1 MQVVLVYSGYE
12 ALDAAIDMRWD
23 NNIYEYQM
31 RTFSYNS
38 HPLSSIM
45 YDILNNIMD
54 DFKTPLAVVVA
65 YDKQFASGLSVYE
78 DIYHS
83 LCRNANEPLVD
94 GLDIPVYFQTNQE
107 NRGIIDVRKGIN
119 ADKVVVL
126 LLIDLCMFNG
136 SDWTN
141 YIDEVV
147 KEDKAGT
154 VEVLPVAL
162 CQYAFQIHPE
172 LGEQQYIRLQ
182 NYDIRDC
189 WQEFLIRF
197 YDDLIRTLRASN
209 EKLQIFISHTK
220 KDNDHLGIEKANE
233 LKAHLRAD
241 TKLNS
246 FYDANDILDGY
257 SFGDQIKENVKKS
270 LLVILETETY
280 SDREWCRIEAIV
292 GKENHVPTVVV
303 SLFNGKILRT
313 FPYLGNTPKI
323 RFDGKWDEVICLL
336 LRTAL
341 DKYYEE
347 KYLEKFK
354 QADGKVIPMM
364 PEFINIGNIDRVK
377 QILYPEPPLG
387 NEELEV
393 VKRQFPNI
401 TFSTPSQLFA
411 NSRFLDGKNIAIS
424 ISESPD
430 SSTKGI
436 GKTMFE
442 DLSVELAR
450 HLLISGAHLV
460 YGGDLSPGGFTELFK
475 DLAYQYGIYEKDKSL
490 KNYFTNYLAWPI
502 YIGMTPASQAEYKA
516 CRVNCQKAEIPD
528 TIPVGLRDL
537 MLPPTTVE
545 NLYYWAE
552 SLKAMRQEM
561 ESHIDARIILGG
573 RVTGFK
579 GYMPGLYEEA
589 VNAEKANHPIFLLG
603 GFGGASACLIQ
614 LIKGETSSDK
624 LFEECCSHHIYQE
637 FVSYLD
643 KEKEEMNF
651 KVLDVFSNNMDI
663 LKNGLSKE
671 DNERLFV
678 TTNVT
683 EIIALVLKG
692 LHTLGS

>member
-1 MQVVLVYSGYE
+1 M
-12 ALDAAIDMRWD
+12 
-23 NNIYEYQM
+23 N
-31 RTFSYNS
+31 
-38 HPLSSIM
+38 
-45 YDILNNIMD
+45 
-54 DFKTPLAVVVA
+54 DFKTPLAIVVA
-65 YDKQFASGLSVYE
+65 YDMQFTEGLSIYE
-78 DIYHS
+78 DLYHL

-94 GLDIPVYFQTNQE
+94 GLDVPVYFQTNQ
-107 NRGIIDVRKGIN
+107 GDGKIYDVRKAIN

-126 LLIDLCMFNG
+126 LLVDLCMFN
-136 SDWTN
+136 SSTWAN
-141 YIDEVV
+141 YINELVNDEKNGVV
-147 KEDKAGT
+147 K
-154 VEVLPVAL
+154 VLPVAL
-162 CQYAFQIHPE
+162 CQYAFDINHE
-172 LGEQQYIRLQ
+172 LGNQQYIRLK
-182 NYDIRDC
+182 NNDIRDC
-189 WQEFLIRF
+189 WQEFLIRL
-197 YDDLIRTLRASN
+197 YDDLIRIVCGSQ

-220 KDNDHLGIEKANE
+220 KDEDRLGFEKANE
-233 LKAHLRAD
+233 LKAYLRAD

-257 SFGDQIKENVKKS
+257 SFGDQIKENLKKS
-270 LLVILETETY
+270 LLVILETSTY

-303 SLFNGKILRT
+303 SLFNGMIPRT

-323 RFDGKWDEVICLL
+323 RFDSNWNEVICLL

-347 KYLEKFK
+347 KYLEKFRQVNSK
-354 QADGKVIPMM
+354 IIPMM
-364 PEFINIGNIDRVK
+364 PEFINIGKVDGVN

-393 VKRQFPNI
+393 VKRQFPTI
-401 TFSTPSQLFA
+401 TFNTPSQIFSA
-411 NSRFLDGKNIAIS
+411 SRFLEGKNVAIS

-430 SSTKGI
+430 SDILGI
-436 GKTMFE
+436 GKAMFE

-460 YGGDLSPGGFTELFK
+460 YGGDLRPGGFTELFK
-475 DLAYQYGIYEKDKSL
+475 DLTYQYGIYEKDKTL

-502 YIGMTPASQAEYKA
+502 YIGMSPTTQAEYKS
-516 CRVNCQKAEIPD
+516 CRVICQKATIPD
-528 TIPVGLRDL
+528 TIPTGLHDL
-537 MLPPTTVE
+537 MLPPTTVD

-561 ESHIDARIILGG
+561 ESNIDARIILGG

-589 VNAEKANHPIFLLG
+589 INAANAKHPIYLLG
-603 GFGGASACLIQ
+603 GFGGAALRLIK
-614 LIKGETSSDK
+614 LIKGETTSEK
-624 LFEECCSHHIYQE
+624 LFEECCSNRSYQE

-643 KEKEEMNF
+643 KEKGEMNF
-651 KVLDVFSNNMDI
+651 KALDIFVNNMRV
-663 LKNGLSKE
+663 LNNGLSDE
-671 DNERLFV
+671 ENDRLFV

-692 LHTLGS
+692 LRSQ

>member
-1 MQVVLVYSGYE
+1 M
-12 ALDAAIDMRWD
+12 D
-23 NNIYEYQM
+23 N
-31 RTFSYNS
+31 
-38 HPLSSIM
+38 
-45 YDILNNIMD
+45 
-54 DFKTPLAVVVA
+54 FKTPLAIVVA
-65 YDKQFASGLSVYE
+65 YDKQFTGGLSIYE
-78 DIYHS
+78 DLYYL
-83 LCRNANEPLVD
+83 LCRNANEPLID

-107 NRGIIDVRKGIN
+107 DGIIYDVRKTIN

-126 LLIDLCMFNG
+126 LLVDLYMFN
-136 SDWTN
+136 SSAWTN
-141 YIDEVV
+141 YINELVNDDKNGVV
-147 KEDKAGT
+147 K
-154 VEVLPVAL
+154 VLPVAL
-162 CQYAFQIHPE
+162 CQYAFDINHE
-172 LGEQQYIRLQ
+172 LGKQQYIRLKS
-182 NYDIRDC
+182 YDIRAC

-197 YDDLIRTLRASN
+197 YDDLIRTVCDSQ

-220 KDNDHLGIEKANE
+220 KDEDRLGIEKANE
-233 LKAHLRAD
+233 LKAYLRAD

-257 SFGDQIKENVKKS
+257 SFGDQIKENLKKS
-270 LLVILETETY
+270 LLVILETSTY

-292 GKENHVPTVVV
+292 GKENHVPTIVV
-303 SLFNGKILRT
+303 SLFNGMIPRT

-323 RFDGKWDEVICLL
+323 RFDGNWDEVICLL

-347 KYLEKFK
+347 RYLENFS
-354 QADGKVIPMM
+354 QANSKVIPMM
-364 PEFINIGNIDRVK
+364 PEFINIGKVDGVN

-393 VKRQFPNI
+393 VKRQFPTI
-401 TFSTPSQLFA
+401 TFNTPSQIFLV
-411 NSRFLDGKNIAIS
+411 SRFLEGKNVAIS

-430 SSTKGI
+430 SSTLGI
-436 GKTMFE
+436 GKAMFE

-460 YGGDLSPGGFTELFK
+460 YGGDLRPGGFTELFK
-475 DLAYQYGIYEKDKSL
+475 DLAYQYGIFEKDKSL

-502 YIGMTPASQAEYKA
+502 YIGMTPASQAEYKS
-516 CRVNCQKAEIPD
+516 CRINCQKAEIPD
-528 TIPVGLRDL
+528 TIPVDLRDI
-537 MLPPTTVE
+537 MVPPTTVE

-552 SLKAMRQEM
+552 SLKSMRHEM

-589 VNAEKANHPIFLLG
+589 TNAAKANHPIFLLG
-603 GFGGASACLIQ
+603 GFGGASARLIQ
-614 LIKGETSSDK
+614 LVKGETSSEK
-624 LFEECCSHHIYQE
+624 LFAECCSNHSYQD

-643 KEKEEMNF
+643 KEKGVMNF
-651 KVLDVFSNNMDI
+651 KVLDVFSNNMSV

-671 DNERLFV
+671 ENEQLFV

-692 LHTLGS
+692 LHTLGR

>member
-1 MQVVLVYSGYE
+1 M
-12 ALDAAIDMRWD
+12 D
-23 NNIYEYQM
+23 N
-31 RTFSYNS
+31 
-38 HPLSSIM
+38 
-45 YDILNNIMD
+45 
-54 DFKTPLAVVVA
+54 FKTSLAIVVA
-65 YDKQFASGLSVYE
+65 YDKQFTGGLSIYE
-78 DIYHS
+78 DLYHL

-107 NRGIIDVRKGIN
+107 DGIIYDVRKTIN

-126 LLIDLCMFNG
+126 LLVDIYMFN
-136 SDWTN
+136 SSAWTN
-141 YIDEVV
+141 YINELVNDDKNGVV
-147 KEDKAGT
+147 K
-154 VEVLPVAL
+154 VLPVAL
-162 CQYAFQIHPE
+162 CQYAFDINHE
-172 LGEQQYIRLQ
+172 LGKQQYIRLKS
-182 NYDIRDC
+182 YDIRAC

-197 YDDLIRTLRASN
+197 YDDLIRTVCDSQ

-220 KDNDHLGIEKANE
+220 KDEDRLGIEKANE
-233 LKAHLRAD
+233 LKAYLRAD

-257 SFGDQIKENVKKS
+257 SFGDQIKENLKKS
-270 LLVILETETY
+270 LLVILETSTY

-303 SLFNGKILRT
+303 SLFNGLIPRT

-323 RFDGKWDEVICLL
+323 RFGGNWDEVICLL

-347 KYLEKFK
+347 RYLENFS
-354 QADGKVIPMM
+354 QANSKVIPMM
-364 PEFINIGNIDRVK
+364 PEFINIGKVDGVN

-387 NEELEV
+387 NEELDV
-393 VKRQFPNI
+393 VKRQFPTI
-401 TFSTPSQLFA
+401 TFNTPSQIFSA
-411 NSRFLDGKNIAIS
+411 SRFLEGKNVAIS

-430 SSTKGI
+430 SSILGI
-436 GKTMFE
+436 GKAMFE

-460 YGGDLSPGGFTELFK
+460 YGGDLRPGGFTELFK
-475 DLAYQYGIYEKDKSL
+475 DLAYQYGIYEKEKTL

-502 YIGMTPASQAEYKA
+502 YVGMAPATHAEYKS
-516 CRVNCQKAEIPD
+516 CRVLCQKATIPD
-528 TIPVGLRDL
+528 TIPTDL
-537 MLPPTTVE
+537 HGQMVPPSTVE

-552 SLKAMRQEM
+552 SLKSMRQEM

-589 VNAEKANHPIFLLG
+589 TNAAKANHPLFLLG
-603 GFGGASACLIQ
+603 GFGGAASRLIK
-614 LIKGETSSDK
+614 LLKGETTSEK
-624 LFEECCSHHIYQE
+624 LFEECCSQHLYQK
-637 FVSYLD
+637 FVTYLA

-651 KVLDVFSNNMDI
+651 KTLDVFSYNMDV

-683 EIIALVLKG
+683 EIIALILKG
-692 LHTLGS
+692 LRSLI

>member
-1 MQVVLVYSGYE
+1 
-12 ALDAAIDMRWD
+12 MRWD

-589 VNAEKANHPIFLLG
+589 VNAAKANHPIFLLG

>member
-1 MQVVLVYSGYE
+1 
-12 ALDAAIDMRWD
+12 
-23 NNIYEYQM
+23 
-31 RTFSYNS
+31 
-38 HPLSSIM
+38 
-45 YDILNNIMD
+45 MD
-54 DFKTPLAVVVA
+54 DFKTPLAIVVA
-65 YDKQFASGLSVYE
+65 YDKQFTGGLSIYE
-78 DIYHS
+78 DLYHL
-83 LCRNANEPLVD
+83 LCRNANEPLID

-107 NRGIIDVRKGIN
+107 DGIIYDVRKTIN

-126 LLIDLCMFNG
+126 LLVDLCMFN
-136 SDWTN
+136 SSAWTD
-141 YIDEVV
+141 YINELVNDDKNGVV
-147 KEDKAGT
+147 KE
-154 VEVLPVAL
+154 LPVAL
-162 CQYAFQIHPE
+162 CQYAFDINHE
-172 LGEQQYIRLQ
+172 LGKQQYIRLKS
-182 NYDIRDC
+182 YDIRAC

-197 YDDLIRTLRASN
+197 YDDLIRTVCDSQ

-220 KDNDHLGIEKANE
+220 KDEDRLGIEKANE
-233 LKAHLRAD
+233 LKAYLRAD

-257 SFGDQIKENVKKS
+257 SFGDQIKANLKKS
-270 LLVILETETY
+270 LLVILETSTY

-303 SLFNGKILRT
+303 SLFNGMIPRT

-323 RFDGKWDEVICLL
+323 RFGGIWDEVICLL

-347 KYLEKFK
+347 RYLENFS
-354 QADGKVIPMM
+354 QANSKVIPMM
-364 PEFINIGNIDRVK
+364 PEFINIGKVDGVN

-393 VKRQFPNI
+393 VKRQFPTI
-401 TFSTPSQLFA
+401 TFNTPSQIFSA
-411 NSRFLDGKNIAIS
+411 SRFLEGKNVAIS

-430 SSTKGI
+430 SSTLGI
-436 GKTMFE
+436 GMAMFE

-460 YGGDLSPGGFTELFK
+460 YGGDLRPGGFTELFK
-475 DLAYQYGIYEKDKSL
+475 DLAYQYGIYEKDKSF

-502 YIGMTPASQAEYKA
+502 YIGMTPASQAEYKF

-537 MLPPTTVE
+537 MVPPTTVE

-552 SLKAMRQEM
+552 SLKSMRHEM

-589 VNAEKANHPIFLLG
+589 INAAKANHPLYLLG
-603 GFGGASACLIQ
+603 GFGGASARLIQ

-624 LFEECCSHHIYQE
+624 LFEECCSHHLYQE

-643 KEKEEMNF
+643 KEKGEMNF
-651 KVLDVFSNNMDI
+651 KVLDVFSNNMSV

-671 DNERLFV
+671 ENEQLFV

-692 LHTLGS
+692 LHTLGR

>member
-1 MQVVLVYSGYE
+1 
-12 ALDAAIDMRWD
+12 
-23 NNIYEYQM
+23 
-31 RTFSYNS
+31 
-38 HPLSSIM
+38 
-45 YDILNNIMD
+45 MD
-54 DFKTPLAVVVA
+54 DFKTPLAIVVA
-65 YDKQFASGLSVYE
+65 YDKQFTGGLSIYE
-78 DIYHS
+78 DLYHL
-83 LCRNANEPLVD
+83 LCRNANEPLID

-107 NRGIIDVRKGIN
+107 DGIIYDVRKTIN

-126 LLIDLCMFNG
+126 LLVDLFMFN
-136 SDWTN
+136 SSAWTN
-141 YIDEVV
+141 YINELVNDDKNGVV
-147 KEDKAGT
+147 K
-154 VEVLPVAL
+154 VLPVAL
-162 CQYAFQIHPE
+162 CQYAFDINHE
-172 LGEQQYIRLQ
+172 LGKQQYIRLKS
-182 NYDIRDC
+182 YDIRAC

-197 YDDLIRTLRASN
+197 YDDLIRTVCDSQ

-220 KDNDHLGIEKANE
+220 KDEDRLGIEKANE
-233 LKAHLRAD
+233 LKAYLRAD

-257 SFGDQIKENVKKS
+257 SFGDQIKDNLKKS
-270 LLVILETETY
+270 LLVILETSTY

-303 SLFNGKILRT
+303 SLFNGMIPRT

-323 RFDGKWDEVICLL
+323 RFDGNWDEVICLL

-347 KYLEKFK
+347 RYLENFS
-354 QADGKVIPMM
+354 QANSKVIPMM
-364 PEFINIGNIDRVK
+364 PEFINIGKVDGIN

-393 VKRQFPNI
+393 VKRQFPTI
-401 TFSTPSQLFA
+401 TFNTPSQIFLA
-411 NSRFLDGKNIAIS
+411 SRFLEGKSVAIS

-430 SSTKGI
+430 SSILGI
-436 GKTMFE
+436 GKAMFE

-460 YGGDLSPGGFTELFK
+460 YGGDLRPGGFTELFK
-475 DLAYQYGIYEKDKSL
+475 DLAYQYGIYEKDKSF

-502 YIGMTPASQAEYKA
+502 YVGMAPATYAEYKS
-516 CRVNCQKAEIPD
+516 CRVQCQKATIPD
-528 TIPVGLRDL
+528 TIPTDL
-537 MLPPTTVE
+537 HGQMVPPSTVE

-552 SLKAMRQEM
+552 SLKAMRLEM
-561 ESHIDARIILGG
+561 ESNIDARIILGG
-573 RVTGFK
+573 RVAGFK

-589 VNAEKANHPIFLLG
+589 IIAANCKHPIFLLG
-603 GFGGASACLIQ
+603 GFGGAASRLIK
-614 LIKGETSSDK
+614 LLKGETTSEK
-624 LFEECCSHHIYQE
+624 LFEECCSHHLYQE

-643 KEKEEMNF
+643 KEKAEMNF
-651 KVLDVFSNNMDI
+651 KVLDVFSNNMSV

-671 DNERLFV
+671 ENEQLFV

-692 LHTLGS
+692 LHTLGR

>member
-1 MQVVLVYSGYE
+1 
-12 ALDAAIDMRWD
+12 
-23 NNIYEYQM
+23 
-31 RTFSYNS
+31 
-38 HPLSSIM
+38 
-45 YDILNNIMD
+45 MD
-54 DFKTPLAVVVA
+54 DFKTPLAIVVA
-65 YDKQFASGLSVYE
+65 YDKQFTGGLSIYE
-78 DIYHS
+78 DLYHL
-83 LCRNANEPLVD
+83 LCRNANEPLID

-107 NRGIIDVRKGIN
+107 DGIIYDVRKTIN

-126 LLIDLCMFNG
+126 LLVDLYMFN
-136 SDWTN
+136 SSAWTN
-141 YIDEVV
+141 YINELVNDDKNGVV
-147 KEDKAGT
+147 K
-154 VEVLPVAL
+154 VLPVAL
-162 CQYAFQIHPE
+162 CQYAFDINHE
-172 LGEQQYIRLQ
+172 LGKQQYIRLKS
-182 NYDIRDC
+182 YDIRAC

-197 YDDLIRTLRASN
+197 YDDLIRTVCDSQ

-220 KDNDHLGIEKANE
+220 KDEDRLGIEKANE
-233 LKAHLRAD
+233 LKAYLRAD

-257 SFGDQIKENVKKS
+257 SFGDQIKENLKKS
-270 LLVILETETY
+270 LLVILETSTY

-292 GKENHVPTVVV
+292 GKENHIPTIVV
-303 SLFNGKILRT
+303 SLFNGMIPRT

-323 RFDGKWDEVICLL
+323 RFDGNWDEVICLL

-347 KYLEKFK
+347 RYLENFS
-354 QADGKVIPMM
+354 QANSKVIPMM
-364 PEFINIGNIDRVK
+364 PEFINIGKVDGVN

-393 VKRQFPNI
+393 VKRQFPTI
-401 TFSTPSQLFA
+401 TFNTPSQFFST
-411 NSRFLDGKNIAIS
+411 SRFLEGKNVAIS

-430 SSTKGI
+430 SSTLGI
-436 GKTMFE
+436 GKAMFE

-460 YGGDLSPGGFTELFK
+460 YGGDLRPGGFTELFK
-475 DLAYQYGIYEKDKSL
+475 DLAYQYGIYEKDKSF

-502 YIGMTPASQAEYKA
+502 YIGMTPASQAEYKF

-537 MLPPTTVE
+537 MVPPTTVE

-552 SLKAMRQEM
+552 SLKSMRHEM

-589 VNAEKANHPIFLLG
+589 INAAKANHPLYLLG
-603 GFGGASACLIQ
+603 GFGGASARLIQ

-624 LFEECCSHHIYQE
+624 LFEECCSHHLYQE

-643 KEKEEMNF
+643 KEKGEMNF
-651 KVLDVFSNNMDI
+651 NVLDVFSNNMSV

-671 DNERLFV
+671 ENEQLFV

-692 LHTLGS
+692 LHTLGR

>member
-1 MQVVLVYSGYE
+1 
-12 ALDAAIDMRWD
+12 
-23 NNIYEYQM
+23 
-31 RTFSYNS
+31 
-38 HPLSSIM
+38 
-45 YDILNNIMD
+45 MD
-54 DFKTPLAVVVA
+54 DFKTPLAIVVA
-65 YDKQFASGLSVYE
+65 YDKQFTGGLSIYE
-78 DIYHS
+78 DLYHL
-83 LCRNANEPLVD
+83 LCRNANEPLID

-107 NRGIIDVRKGIN
+107 DGIIYDVRKTIN

-126 LLIDLCMFNG
+126 LLVDLCMFN
-136 SDWTN
+136 SSAWTN
-141 YIDEVV
+141 YINELVNDDKNGVV
-147 KEDKAGT
+147 K
-154 VEVLPVAL
+154 VLPVAL
-162 CQYAFQIHPE
+162 CQYAFDINHE
-172 LGEQQYIRLQ
+172 LGKQQYIRLKS
-182 NYDIRDC
+182 YDIRAC

-197 YDDLIRTLRASN
+197 YDDLIRTVCDSQ

-220 KDNDHLGIEKANE
+220 KDEDHLGIEKANE

-303 SLFNGKILRT
+303 SLFNGKIPRT

-323 RFDGKWDEVICLL
+323 RFEGNWDEVICLL

-347 KYLEKFK
+347 RYLENFR
-354 QADGKVIPMM
+354 QANSKVIPMM
-364 PEFINIGNIDRVK
+364 PEFINIGKVDGVN
-377 QILYPEPPLG
+377 QIFYPEPPLG

-393 VKRQFPNI
+393 VKRQFPTI
-401 TFSTPSQLFA
+401 TFNTPSQIFSA
-411 NSRFLDGKNIAIS
+411 SRFLEGKSVAIS

-430 SSTKGI
+430 SSTLGI
-436 GKTMFE
+436 GKAMFE

-460 YGGDLSPGGFTELFK
+460 YGGDLRPGGFTELFK
-475 DLAYQYGIYEKDKSL
+475 DLAYQYGIYEKDKTL

-502 YIGMTPASQAEYKA
+502 YIGMSPSTQAEYKS
-516 CRVNCQKAEIPD
+516 CRVLCQKSTIPD
-528 TIPVGLRDL
+528 TIPTDL
-537 MLPPTTVE
+537 HSQMVPPSTVE

-552 SLKAMRQEM
+552 SLKAMRLEM
-561 ESHIDARIILGG
+561 ESNIDARIILGG
-573 RVTGFK
+573 RVAGFK

-589 VNAEKANHPIFLLG
+589 IIAANCKHPIFLLG
-603 GFGGASACLIQ
+603 GFGGAASRLIK
-614 LIKGETSSDK
+614 LLKGETTSEN
-624 LFEECCSHHIYQE
+624 LFEECCSNHSYQD

-651 KVLDVFSNNMDI
+651 KALDVFSNNIDV

-692 LHTLGS
+692 LHTLGR

>member
-1 MQVVLVYSGYE
+1 M
-12 ALDAAIDMRWD
+12 
-23 NNIYEYQM
+23 
-31 RTFSYNS
+31 
-38 HPLSSIM
+38 
-45 YDILNNIMD
+45 
-54 DFKTPLAVVVA
+54 
-65 YDKQFASGLSVYE
+65 
-78 DIYHS
+78 

-107 NRGIIDVRKGIN
+107 DGNIYDVRKAIN

-126 LLIDLCMFNG
+126 LLVDLCMFN
-136 SDWTN
+136 SSAWAN
-141 YIDEVV
+141 HINELVNDEKNGVV
-147 KEDKAGT
+147 K
-154 VEVLPVAL
+154 VLPVAL
-162 CQYAFQIHPE
+162 CQYAFGINHE
-172 LGEQQYIRLQ
+172 LGKQQYIRLK
-182 NYDIRDC
+182 NFNIRDC
-189 WQEFLIRF
+189 WKEFLIRF
-197 YDDLIRTLRASN
+197 YDDLIRTLCKSE

-220 KDNDHLGIEKANE
+220 KDEDRMGIEKANE
-233 LKAHLRAD
+233 LKAYLRAD

-257 SFGDQIKENVKKS
+257 SFGDQIKENLKKS
-270 LLVILETETY
+270 LLIILETSTY

-292 GKENHVPTVVV
+292 GKENYVPTVVV
-303 SLFNGKILRT
+303 SLFNGMIPRT

-323 RFDGKWDEVICLL
+323 RFDANWDEVICLL

-347 KYLEKFK
+347 RYLENFS
-354 QADGKVIPMM
+354 QANSKVIPMM
-364 PEFINIGNIDRVK
+364 PEFINIGKVDGVN

-393 VKRQFPNI
+393 VKRQFPTI
-401 TFSTPSQLFA
+401 TFNTPSQIFA
-411 NSRFLDGKNIAIS
+411 ASRFLEGNNVAIS

-430 SSTKGI
+430 SSSLGI
-436 GKTMFE
+436 GKAMFE

-450 HLLISGAHLV
+450 HLLVSGAHLV
-460 YGGDLSPGGFTELFK
+460 YGGDLRPDGFTELFK
-475 DLAYQYGIYEKDKSL
+475 DLAYQYGIYEKDKTL

-502 YIGMTPASQAEYKA
+502 YIGMTPATQAEYKS
-516 CRVNCQKAEIPD
+516 CRVHCQKAAIPD
-528 TIPVGLRDL
+528 TIPVALRDL
-537 MLPPTTVE
+537 MVPPTTVE
-545 NLYYWAE
+545 NMYYWAE
-552 SLKAMRQEM
+552 SLRAMRQEM

-573 RVTGFK
+573 RITGFK

-589 VNAEKANHPIFLLG
+589 TYAAKANHPLFLLG
-603 GFGGASACLIQ
+603 GFGGASARLIQ
-614 LIKGETSSDK
+614 LIKGETSSEE
-624 LFEECCSHHIYQE
+624 LFAECCSNHHSYQD

-651 KVLDVFSNNMDI
+651 KALDVFSNNMDV

-692 LHTLGS
+692 LHTLGR

>member
-1 MQVVLVYSGYE
+1 
-12 ALDAAIDMRWD
+12 
-23 NNIYEYQM
+23 
-31 RTFSYNS
+31 
-38 HPLSSIM
+38 
-45 YDILNNIMD
+45 MD
-54 DFKTPLAVVVA
+54 DFKTPLAIVVA
-65 YDKQFASGLSVYE
+65 YDKQFTGGLSIYE
-78 DIYHS
+78 DLYHL
-83 LCRNANEPLVD
+83 LCRNANEPLID

-107 NRGIIDVRKGIN
+107 DGIIYDIRKTIN

-126 LLIDLCMFNG
+126 LLVDLCMFN
-136 SDWTN
+136 SSAWTD
-141 YIDEVV
+141 YINELVNDDKNGVV
-147 KEDKAGT
+147 K
-154 VEVLPVAL
+154 VLPVAL
-162 CQYAFQIHPE
+162 CQYAFNINHE
-172 LGEQQYIRLQ
+172 LGKQQYIRLKS
-182 NYDIRDC
+182 YDIRAC

-197 YDDLIRTLRASN
+197 YDDLIRTVCDSQ

-220 KDNDHLGIEKANE
+220 KDEDRLGIEKANE
-233 LKAHLRAD
+233 LKAYLRAD

-257 SFGDQIKENVKKS
+257 SFGDQIKKNLKKS
-270 LLVILETETY
+270 LLVILETSTY

-303 SLFNGKILRT
+303 SLFNGLIHRT

-323 RFDGKWDEVICLL
+323 RFGGNWDEVICLL

-347 KYLEKFK
+347 RYLENFS
-354 QADGKVIPMM
+354 QANSKVIPMM
-364 PEFINIGNIDRVK
+364 PEFINIGKVDGVN

-393 VKRQFPNI
+393 VKRQFPTI
-401 TFSTPSQLFA
+401 TFNTPSQIFSA
-411 NSRFLDGKNIAIS
+411 SRFLEGKNVAIS

-430 SSTKGI
+430 SSILGI
-436 GKTMFE
+436 GKAMFE

-460 YGGDLSPGGFTELFK
+460 YGGDLRQGGFTEMFK
-475 DLAYQYGIYEKDKSL
+475 DLAYQYGIYEKDKTL

-502 YIGMTPASQAEYKA
+502 YVGMTPATHAEYKS
-516 CRVNCQKAEIPD
+516 CRVQCQKATIPD
-528 TIPVGLRDL
+528 TIPTDL
-537 MLPPTTVE
+537 HGQMVPPSTVE

-552 SLKAMRQEM
+552 SLKAMRLEM
-561 ESHIDARIILGG
+561 ESNIDARIILGG

-589 VNAEKANHPIFLLG
+589 INAAKANHPLYLLG
-603 GFGGASACLIQ
+603 GFGGASARLIQ

-624 LFEECCSHHIYQE
+624 LFEECCSHHLYQE

-643 KEKEEMNF
+643 KEKAEMNF
-651 KVLDVFSNNMDI
+651 KVLDVFSNNMSV

-671 DNERLFV
+671 ENEQLFV

-692 LHTLGS
+692 LHTLGR

>member
-1 MQVVLVYSGYE
+1 M
-12 ALDAAIDMRWD
+12 
-23 NNIYEYQM
+23 N
-31 RTFSYNS
+31 
-38 HPLSSIM
+38 
-45 YDILNNIMD
+45 
-54 DFKTPLAVVVA
+54 DFKTPLAIVVA
-65 YDKQFASGLSVYE
+65 YDMQFTEGLSIYE
-78 DIYHS
+78 DLYHL

-94 GLDIPVYFQTNQE
+94 GLDVPVYFQTNQ
-107 NRGIIDVRKGIN
+107 GDGKIYDVRKAIN

-126 LLIDLCMFNG
+126 LLVDLCMFN
-136 SDWTN
+136 SSTWAN
-141 YIDEVV
+141 YINELVNDEKNGVV
-147 KEDKAGT
+147 K
-154 VEVLPVAL
+154 VLPVAL
-162 CQYAFQIHPE
+162 CQYAFDINHE
-172 LGEQQYIRLQ
+172 LGNQQYIRLK
-182 NYDIRDC
+182 NNDIRDC
-189 WQEFLIRF
+189 WQEFLIRL
-197 YDDLIRTLRASN
+197 YDDLIRIVCGSQ

-220 KDNDHLGIEKANE
+220 KDEDRLGFEKANE
-233 LKAHLRAD
+233 LKAYLRAD

-257 SFGDQIKENVKKS
+257 SFGDQIKENLKKS
-270 LLVILETETY
+270 LLVILETSTY

-303 SLFNGKILRT
+303 SLFNGMIPRT

-323 RFDGKWDEVICLL
+323 RFDSNWNEVICLL

-347 KYLEKFK
+347 KYLEKFRQVNSK
-354 QADGKVIPMM
+354 IIPMM
-364 PEFINIGNIDRVK
+364 PEFINIGKVDGVN

-393 VKRQFPNI
+393 VKRQFPTI
-401 TFSTPSQLFA
+401 TFNTPSQIFSA
-411 NSRFLDGKNIAIS
+411 SRFLEGKNVAIS

-430 SSTKGI
+430 SDILGI
-436 GKTMFE
+436 GKAMFE

-460 YGGDLSPGGFTELFK
+460 YGGDLRPGGFTELFK
-475 DLAYQYGIYEKDKSL
+475 DLTYQYGIYEKDKTL

-502 YIGMTPASQAEYKA
+502 YIGMLPTTQAEYKS
-516 CRVNCQKAEIPD
+516 CRVICQKATIPD
-528 TIPVGLRDL
+528 TIPTGLHDL
-537 MLPPTTVE
+537 MLPPTTVD

-561 ESHIDARIILGG
+561 ESNIDARIILGG

-589 VNAEKANHPIFLLG
+589 INAANAKHPIYLLG
-603 GFGGASACLIQ
+603 GFGGAALRLIK
-614 LIKGETSSDK
+614 LIKGETTSEK
-624 LFEECCSHHIYQE
+624 LFEECCSNRSYQE

-643 KEKEEMNF
+643 KEKGEINF
-651 KVLDVFSNNMDI
+651 KALDIFVNNMRV
-663 LKNGLSKE
+663 LNNGLSDE
-671 DNERLFV
+671 ENDRLFV

-692 LHTLGS
+692 LRSQ

>member
-1 MQVVLVYSGYE
+1 
-12 ALDAAIDMRWD
+12 
-23 NNIYEYQM
+23 
-31 RTFSYNS
+31 
-38 HPLSSIM
+38 
-45 YDILNNIMD
+45 MD
-54 DFKTPLAVVVA
+54 DFKTPLAIVVA
-65 YDKQFASGLSVYE
+65 YDKQFTGGLSIYE
-78 DIYHS
+78 DLYHL
-83 LCRNANEPLVD
+83 LCRNANEPLID

-107 NRGIIDVRKGIN
+107 DGIIYDVRKTIN

-126 LLIDLCMFNG
+126 LLVDLCMFN
-136 SDWTN
+136 SSAWTN
-141 YIDEVV
+141 YINELVNDDKNGVV
-147 KEDKAGT
+147 K
-154 VEVLPVAL
+154 VLPVAL
-162 CQYAFQIHPE
+162 CQYAFDINHE
-172 LGEQQYIRLQ
+172 LGKQQYIRLKS
-182 NYDIRDC
+182 YDIRAC

-197 YDDLIRTLRASN
+197 YDDLIRTVCDSQ

-220 KDNDHLGIEKANE
+220 KDEDRLGIEKANE
-233 LKAHLRAD
+233 LKAYLRAD

-257 SFGDQIKENVKKS
+257 SFGDQIKENLKKS
-270 LLVILETETY
+270 LLVILETSTY

-303 SLFNGKILRT
+303 SLFNGLIPRT

-323 RFDGKWDEVICLL
+323 RFGGNWDEVICLL

-347 KYLEKFK
+347 RYLENFS
-354 QADGKVIPMM
+354 QTNSKVIPMM
-364 PEFINIGNIDRVK
+364 PEFINIGKVDGVN

-393 VKRQFPNI
+393 VKRQFPTIAFN
-401 TFSTPSQLFA
+401 TPSQIFSA
-411 NSRFLDGKNIAIS
+411 SRFLEGKNVAIS

-430 SSTKGI
+430 SSTLGI
-436 GKTMFE
+436 GKAMFE

-460 YGGDLSPGGFTELFK
+460 YGGDLRPGGFTELFK
-475 DLAYQYGIYEKDKSL
+475 DLSYQYGIYEKDKSFN
-490 KNYFTNYLAWPI
+490 NYFTNYLAWPI

-528 TIPVGLRDL
+528 TIPVDLRDL
-537 MLPPTTVE
+537 MVPPTTVE

-552 SLKAMRQEM
+552 SLKSMRQEM

-589 VNAEKANHPIFLLG
+589 INAAKANHPLFLLG
-603 GFGGASACLIQ
+603 GFGGASARLIQ

-624 LFEECCSHHIYQE
+624 LFEECCSHHLYQE

-643 KEKEEMNF
+643 KEKAEMNF
-651 KVLDVFSNNMDI
+651 KVLDVFSNNMSV

-671 DNERLFV
+671 ENEQLFV

-692 LHTLGS
+692 LHTLGR

>member
-1 MQVVLVYSGYE
+1 
-12 ALDAAIDMRWD
+12 
-23 NNIYEYQM
+23 
-31 RTFSYNS
+31 
-38 HPLSSIM
+38 
-45 YDILNNIMD
+45 MD
-54 DFKTPLAVVVA
+54 DFKTPLAIVVA
-65 YDKQFASGLSVYE
+65 YDKQFTGGLSIYE
-78 DIYHS
+78 DLYHL
-83 LCRNANEPLVD
+83 LCRNANEPLID

-107 NRGIIDVRKGIN
+107 DGIIYDVKKTIN

-126 LLIDLCMFNG
+126 LLVDLCMFN
-136 SDWTN
+136 SSAWTN
-141 YIDEVV
+141 YINELVNDDKNGVV
-147 KEDKAGT
+147 K
-154 VEVLPVAL
+154 VLPVAL
-162 CQYAFQIHPE
+162 CQYAFDINHE
-172 LGEQQYIRLQ
+172 LGKQQYIRLKS
-182 NYDIRDC
+182 YDIRAC

-197 YDDLIRTLRASN
+197 YDDLIRTVCDSQ

-220 KDNDHLGIEKANE
+220 KDEDRLGIEKANE
-233 LKAHLRAD
+233 LKAYLRAD

-257 SFGDQIKENVKKS
+257 SFGDQIKENLKKS
-270 LLVILETETY
+270 LLVILETSTY

-303 SLFNGKILRT
+303 SLFNGLIPRT

-323 RFDGKWDEVICLL
+323 RFDGNWDEVICLL

-347 KYLEKFK
+347 RYLEKFS
-354 QADGKVIPMM
+354 QANSKVIPMM
-364 PEFINIGNIDRVK
+364 PEFINIGKVDGVN

-393 VKRQFPNI
+393 VKRQFPTI
-401 TFSTPSQLFA
+401 TFNTPSQIFSA
-411 NSRFLDGKNIAIS
+411 SRFLEGKNVAIS

-430 SSTKGI
+430 SSILGI
-436 GKTMFE
+436 GKAMFE

-450 HLLISGAHLV
+450 HLLVSGAHLV
-460 YGGDLSPGGFTELFK
+460 YGGDLRPGGFTELFK
-475 DLAYQYGIYEKDKSL
+475 DLVYQYGIYEKDKTL

-528 TIPVGLRDL
+528 TIPVALRDL
-537 MLPPTTVE
+537 MVPPTTVE

-552 SLKAMRQEM
+552 SLRAMRQEM

-573 RVTGFK
+573 RVAGFK

-589 VNAEKANHPIFLLG
+589 INAANSKHPIYLLG
-603 GFGGASACLIQ
+603 GFGGAAYRLIK
-614 LIKGETSSDK
+614 LIKGETTSEEM
-624 LFEECCSHHIYQE
+624 FGECCSYSSYQE
-637 FVSYLD
+637 FVSFLD
-643 KEKEEMNF
+643 KEKEQMNF
-651 KVLDVFSNNMDI
+651 NALDVFSNNMDV
-663 LKNGLSKE
+663 LKNGLTKE

-692 LHTLGS
+692 LHSLNN

>member
-1 MQVVLVYSGYE
+1 
-12 ALDAAIDMRWD
+12 
-23 NNIYEYQM
+23 
-31 RTFSYNS
+31 
-38 HPLSSIM
+38 
-45 YDILNNIMD
+45 MD
-54 DFKTPLAVVVA
+54 DFKTPLAIVVA
-65 YDKQFASGLSVYE
+65 YDKQFTGGLSIYE
-78 DIYHS
+78 DLYHL
-83 LCRNANEPLVD
+83 LCRNANEPLID

-107 NRGIIDVRKGIN
+107 DGIIYDVRKTIN

-126 LLIDLCMFNG
+126 LLVDLCMFN
-136 SDWTN
+136 SSAWTD
-141 YIDEVV
+141 YINELVNDDKNGVV
-147 KEDKAGT
+147 K
-154 VEVLPVAL
+154 VLPVAL
-162 CQYAFQIHPE
+162 CQYAFDINHE
-172 LGEQQYIRLQ
+172 LGKQQYIRLKS
-182 NYDIRDC
+182 YDIRAC

-197 YDDLIRTLRASN
+197 YDDLIRTVCDSQ

-220 KDNDHLGIEKANE
+220 KDEDRLGIEKANE
-233 LKAHLRAD
+233 LKAYLRAD

-257 SFGDQIKENVKKS
+257 SFGDQIKANLKKS
-270 LLVILETETY
+270 LLVILETSTY

-303 SLFNGKILRT
+303 SLFNGMIPRT

-323 RFDGKWDEVICLL
+323 RFGGNWDEVICLL

-347 KYLEKFK
+347 RYLENFS
-354 QADGKVIPMM
+354 QANSKVIPMM
-364 PEFINIGNIDRVK
+364 PEFINIGKVDGVN

-393 VKRQFPNI
+393 VKRQFPTI
-401 TFSTPSQLFA
+401 TFNTPSQIFST
-411 NSRFLDGKNIAIS
+411 SRFLEGKNVAIS

-430 SSTKGI
+430 SSTLGI
-436 GKTMFE
+436 GMAMFE

-460 YGGDLSPGGFTELFK
+460 YGGDLRPGGFTELFK
-475 DLAYQYGIYEKDKSL
+475 DLAYQYGIYEKDKSF

-502 YIGMTPASQAEYKA
+502 YIGMTPASQAEYKF

-537 MLPPTTVE
+537 MVPPTTVE

-552 SLKAMRQEM
+552 SLKSMRHEM

-589 VNAEKANHPIFLLG
+589 INAAKANHPLYLLG
-603 GFGGASACLIQ
+603 GFGGASARLIQ

-624 LFEECCSHHIYQE
+624 LFEECCSHHLYQE

-643 KEKEEMNF
+643 KEKGEMNF
-651 KVLDVFSNNMDI
+651 KVLDVFSNNMSV

-671 DNERLFV
+671 ENEQLFV

-692 LHTLGS
+692 LHTLGR

>member
-1 MQVVLVYSGYE
+1 M
-12 ALDAAIDMRWD
+12 D
-23 NNIYEYQM
+23 N
-31 RTFSYNS
+31 
-38 HPLSSIM
+38 
-45 YDILNNIMD
+45 
-54 DFKTPLAVVVA
+54 FKTPLAIVVA
-65 YDKQFASGLSVYE
+65 YDKQFTGGLSIYE
-78 DIYHS
+78 DLYYL
-83 LCRNANEPLVD
+83 LCRNANEPLID

-107 NRGIIDVRKGIN
+107 DGIIYDVRKTIN

-126 LLIDLCMFNG
+126 LLVDLYMFN
-136 SDWTN
+136 SSAWTN
-141 YIDEVV
+141 YINELVNDDKNGVV
-147 KEDKAGT
+147 K
-154 VEVLPVAL
+154 VLPVAL
-162 CQYAFQIHPE
+162 CQYAFDINHE
-172 LGEQQYIRLQ
+172 LGKQQYIRLKS
-182 NYDIRDC
+182 YDIRAC

-197 YDDLIRTLRASN
+197 YDDLIRTVCDSQ

-220 KDNDHLGIEKANE
+220 KDEDRLGIEKANE
-233 LKAHLRAD
+233 LKAYLRAD

-257 SFGDQIKENVKKS
+257 SFGDQIKENLKKS
-270 LLVILETETY
+270 LLVILETSTY

-292 GKENHVPTVVV
+292 GKENHVPTIVV
-303 SLFNGKILRT
+303 SLFNGMIPRT

-323 RFDGKWDEVICLL
+323 RFDGNWDEVICLL

-347 KYLEKFK
+347 RYLENFS
-354 QADGKVIPMM
+354 QANSKVIPMM
-364 PEFINIGNIDRVK
+364 PEFINIGKVDGVN

-393 VKRQFPNI
+393 VKRQFPTI
-401 TFSTPSQLFA
+401 TFNTPSQIFSV
-411 NSRFLDGKNIAIS
+411 SRFLEGKNVAIS

-430 SSTKGI
+430 SSTLGI
-436 GKTMFE
+436 GKAMFE

-460 YGGDLSPGGFTELFK
+460 YGGDLRPGGFTELFK
-475 DLAYQYGIYEKDKSL
+475 DLAYQYGIFEKDKSL

-502 YIGMTPASQAEYKA
+502 YIGMTPASQAEYKS
-516 CRVNCQKAEIPD
+516 CLINCQKAEIPD
-528 TIPVGLRDL
+528 TIPVDLRDI
-537 MLPPTTVE
+537 MVPPTTVE

-552 SLKAMRQEM
+552 SLKSMRHEM

-589 VNAEKANHPIFLLG
+589 TNAAKANHPIFLLG
-603 GFGGASACLIQ
+603 GFGGASARLIQ
-614 LIKGETSSDK
+614 LVKGETSSEK
-624 LFEECCSHHIYQE
+624 LFAECCSNHSYQD

-643 KEKEEMNF
+643 KEKGVMNF
-651 KVLDVFSNNMDI
+651 KVLDVFSNNMSV

-671 DNERLFV
+671 ENEQLFV

-692 LHTLGS
+692 LHTLGR

>member
-1 MQVVLVYSGYE
+1 
-12 ALDAAIDMRWD
+12 
-23 NNIYEYQM
+23 
-31 RTFSYNS
+31 
-38 HPLSSIM
+38 
-45 YDILNNIMD
+45 MD
-54 DFKTPLAVVVA
+54 DFKTPLAIVVA
-65 YDKQFASGLSVYE
+65 YDKQFTGGLSIYE
-78 DIYHS
+78 DLYHL
-83 LCRNANEPLVD
+83 LCRNANEPLID

-107 NRGIIDVRKGIN
+107 DGIIYDVRKTIN

-126 LLIDLCMFNG
+126 LLVDLCMFN
-136 SDWTN
+136 SSAWTD
-141 YIDEVV
+141 YINELVNDNKNGVV
-147 KEDKAGT
+147 K
-154 VEVLPVAL
+154 VLPVAL
-162 CQYAFQIHPE
+162 CQYAFDINHE
-172 LGEQQYIRLQ
+172 LGKQQYIRLKS
-182 NYDIRDC
+182 YDIRAC

-197 YDDLIRTLRASN
+197 YDDLIRTVCDSQ

-220 KDNDHLGIEKANE
+220 KDEDRLGIEKANE
-233 LKAHLRAD
+233 LKAYLRAD

-257 SFGDQIKENVKKS
+257 SFGDQIKANLKKS
-270 LLVILETETY
+270 LLVILETSTY

-303 SLFNGKILRT
+303 SLFNGMIPRT

-323 RFDGKWDEVICLL
+323 RFGGNWDEVICLL

-347 KYLEKFK
+347 RYLENFS
-354 QADGKVIPMM
+354 QANSKVIPMM
-364 PEFINIGNIDRVK
+364 PEFINIGKVDGVN

-393 VKRQFPNI
+393 VKRQFPTI
-401 TFSTPSQLFA
+401 TFNTPSQIFST
-411 NSRFLDGKNIAIS
+411 SRFLEGKNVAIS

-430 SSTKGI
+430 SSTLGI
-436 GKTMFE
+436 GMAMFE

-460 YGGDLSPGGFTELFK
+460 YGGDLRPGGFTELFK
-475 DLAYQYGIYEKDKSL
+475 DLAYQYGIYEKDKSF

-502 YIGMTPASQAEYKA
+502 YIGMTPASQAEYKF
-516 CRVNCQKAEIPD
+516 CRVNCQKAKIPD

-537 MLPPTTVE
+537 IVPPTTVE

-552 SLKAMRQEM
+552 SLKSMRHEM

-589 VNAEKANHPIFLLG
+589 INAAKANHPLYLLG
-603 GFGGASACLIQ
+603 GFGGASARLIQ

-624 LFEECCSHHIYQE
+624 LFEECCSHHLYQE

-643 KEKEEMNF
+643 KEKGEMNF
-651 KVLDVFSNNMDI
+651 KVLDVFSNNMSV

-671 DNERLFV
+671 ENEQLFV

-692 LHTLGS
+692 LHTLGR

>member
-1 MQVVLVYSGYE
+1 M
-12 ALDAAIDMRWD
+12 
-23 NNIYEYQM
+23 N
-31 RTFSYNS
+31 
-38 HPLSSIM
+38 
-45 YDILNNIMD
+45 
-54 DFKTPLAVVVA
+54 FKTPLAIVVA
-65 YDKQFASGLSVYE
+65 YDKQFTGGLSIYE
-78 DIYHS
+78 DLYHL
-83 LCRNANEPLVD
+83 LCRNANEPLID
-94 GLDIPVYFQTNQE
+94 GLDIPVYFQTIQE
-107 NRGIIDVRKGIN
+107 DGIIYDVRKTIN

-126 LLIDLCMFNG
+126 LLVDLCMFN
-136 SDWTN
+136 SCAWTN
-141 YIDEVV
+141 YINELVNDDKNGVV
-147 KEDKAGT
+147 K
-154 VEVLPVAL
+154 VLPVAL
-162 CQYAFQIHPE
+162 CQYAFDINHE
-172 LGEQQYIRLQ
+172 LGKQQYIRLQ

-197 YDDLIRTLRASN
+197 YDDLIRILRASN

-220 KDNDHLGIEKANE
+220 KDKDRLGIEKANE
-233 LKAHLRAD
+233 LKAYLRAD

-257 SFGDQIKENVKKS
+257 SFGDQIKDNLKKS
-270 LLVILETETY
+270 LLVILETSTY

-303 SLFNGKILRT
+303 SLFNGMIPRT

-323 RFDGKWDEVICLL
+323 RFEGNWDEVICLL

-347 KYLEKFK
+347 RYLENFS
-354 QADGKVIPMM
+354 QANSKVIPMM
-364 PEFINIGNIDRVK
+364 PEFINIGKVDGVS

-393 VKRQFPNI
+393 VKRQFPTI
-401 TFSTPSQLFA
+401 TFNTPSQIFSA
-411 NSRFLDGKNIAIS
+411 SRFLEGKNVAIS

-430 SSTKGI
+430 SSTLGI
-436 GKTMFE
+436 GKAMFE

-460 YGGDLSPGGFTELFK
+460 YGGDLRPGGFTELFK
-475 DLAYQYGIYEKDKSL
+475 DLAYQYGIYEKDKTL

-502 YIGMTPASQAEYKA
+502 YIGMTPATQAEYKS
-516 CRVNCQKAEIPD
+516 CRVLCQKATIPD
-528 TIPVGLRDL
+528 TIPTDL
-537 MLPPTTVE
+537 HSQMVPPTTVD

-589 VNAEKANHPIFLLG
+589 VNAAKANHPLFLLG
-603 GFGGASACLIQ
+603 GFGGASARLIQ
-614 LIKGETSSDK
+614 LIKGETSSDN
-624 LFEECCSHHIYQE
+624 LFEECCSNHSYQD
-637 FVSYLD
+637 FVFYLD

-651 KVLDVFSNNMDI
+651 KALDVFSNNVDV

-671 DNERLFV
+671 ENEHLFV

>member
-1 MQVVLVYSGYE
+1 
-12 ALDAAIDMRWD
+12 
-23 NNIYEYQM
+23 
-31 RTFSYNS
+31 
-38 HPLSSIM
+38 
-45 YDILNNIMD
+45 MD
-54 DFKTPLAVVVA
+54 DFKTPLAIVVA
-65 YDKQFASGLSVYE
+65 YDKQFTGGLSIYE
-78 DIYHS
+78 DLYHL
-83 LCRNANEPLVD
+83 LCRNANEPLID

-107 NRGIIDVRKGIN
+107 DGIIYDVRKTIN

-126 LLIDLCMFNG
+126 LLVDLCMFN
-136 SDWTN
+136 SSAWTD
-141 YIDEVV
+141 YINELVNDNKNGVV
-147 KEDKAGT
+147 K
-154 VEVLPVAL
+154 VLPVAL
-162 CQYAFQIHPE
+162 CQYAFDINHE
-172 LGEQQYIRLQ
+172 LGKQQYIRLKS
-182 NYDIRDC
+182 YDIRAC

-197 YDDLIRTLRASN
+197 YDDLIRTVCDSQ

-220 KDNDHLGIEKANE
+220 KDEDRLGIEKANE
-233 LKAHLRAD
+233 LKAYLRAD

-257 SFGDQIKENVKKS
+257 SFGDQIKANLKKS
-270 LLVILETETY
+270 LLVILETSTY

-303 SLFNGKILRT
+303 SLFNGMIPRT

-323 RFDGKWDEVICLL
+323 RFGGNWDEVICLL

-347 KYLEKFK
+347 RYLENFS
-354 QADGKVIPMM
+354 QANSKVIPMM
-364 PEFINIGNIDRVK
+364 PEFINIGKVDGVN

-393 VKRQFPNI
+393 VKRQFPTI
-401 TFSTPSQLFA
+401 TFNTPSQIFST
-411 NSRFLDGKNIAIS
+411 SRFLEGKNVAIS

-430 SSTKGI
+430 SSTLGI
-436 GKTMFE
+436 GMAMFE

-460 YGGDLSPGGFTELFK
+460 YGGDLRPGGFTELFK
-475 DLAYQYGIYEKDKSL
+475 DLAYQYGIYEKDKSF

-502 YIGMTPASQAEYKA
+502 YIGMTPASQAEYKF

-537 MLPPTTVE
+537 MVPPTTVE

-552 SLKAMRQEM
+552 SLKSMRHEM

-589 VNAEKANHPIFLLG
+589 INAAKANHPLYLLG
-603 GFGGASACLIQ
+603 GFGGASARLIQ

-624 LFEECCSHHIYQE
+624 LFEECCSHHLYQE

-643 KEKEEMNF
+643 KEKGEMNF
-651 KVLDVFSNNMDI
+651 KVLDVFSNNMSV

-671 DNERLFV
+671 ENEQLFV

-692 LHTLGS
+692 LHTLGR

>member
-1 MQVVLVYSGYE
+1 
-12 ALDAAIDMRWD
+12 
-23 NNIYEYQM
+23 
-31 RTFSYNS
+31 
-38 HPLSSIM
+38 
-45 YDILNNIMD
+45 MD
-54 DFKTPLAVVVA
+54 DFKTPLAIVVA
-65 YDKQFASGLSVYE
+65 YDKQFTGGLSIYE
-78 DIYHS
+78 DLYHL
-83 LCRNANEPLVD
+83 LCRNANEPLID

-107 NRGIIDVRKGIN
+107 DGIIYDVRKTIN

-126 LLIDLCMFNG
+126 LLVDLCMFN
-136 SDWTN
+136 SSAWTD
-141 YIDEVV
+141 YINELVNDNKNGVV
-147 KEDKAGT
+147 K
-154 VEVLPVAL
+154 VLPVAL
-162 CQYAFQIHPE
+162 CQYAFDINHE
-172 LGEQQYIRLQ
+172 LGKQQYIRLKS
-182 NYDIRDC
+182 YDIRAC

-197 YDDLIRTLRASN
+197 YDDLIRTVCDSQ

-220 KDNDHLGIEKANE
+220 KDEDRLGIEKANE
-233 LKAHLRAD
+233 LKAYLRAD

-257 SFGDQIKENVKKS
+257 SFGDQIKANLKKS
-270 LLVILETETY
+270 LLVILETSTY

-303 SLFNGKILRT
+303 SLFNGMIPRT

-323 RFDGKWDEVICLL
+323 RFGGNWDEVICLL

-347 KYLEKFK
+347 RYLENFS
-354 QADGKVIPMM
+354 QANSKVIPMM
-364 PEFINIGNIDRVK
+364 PEFINIGKVDGVN

-393 VKRQFPNI
+393 VKRQFPTI
-401 TFSTPSQLFA
+401 TFNTPSQIFST
-411 NSRFLDGKNIAIS
+411 SRFLEGKNVAIS

-430 SSTKGI
+430 SSTLGI
-436 GKTMFE
+436 GMAMFE

-460 YGGDLSPGGFTELFK
+460 YGGDLRPGGFTELFK
-475 DLAYQYGIYEKDKSL
+475 DLAYQYGIYEKDKSF

-502 YIGMTPASQAEYKA
+502 YIGMTPASQAEYKF

-537 MLPPTTVE
+537 IVPPTTVE

-552 SLKAMRQEM
+552 SLKSMRHEM

-589 VNAEKANHPIFLLG
+589 INAAKANHPLYLLG
-603 GFGGASACLIQ
+603 GFGGASARLIQ

-624 LFEECCSHHIYQE
+624 LFEECCSHHLYQE

-643 KEKEEMNF
+643 KEKGEMNF
-651 KVLDVFSNNMDI
+651 KVLDVFSNNMSV

-671 DNERLFV
+671 ENEQLFV

-692 LHTLGS
+692 LHTLGR

>member
-1 MQVVLVYSGYE
+1 
-12 ALDAAIDMRWD
+12 
-23 NNIYEYQM
+23 
-31 RTFSYNS
+31 
-38 HPLSSIM
+38 
-45 YDILNNIMD
+45 MD
-54 DFKTPLAVVVA
+54 DFKTPLAIVVA
-65 YDKQFASGLSVYE
+65 YDKQFTGGLSIYE
-78 DIYHS
+78 DLYHL
-83 LCRNANEPLVD
+83 LCRNANEPLID

-107 NRGIIDVRKGIN
+107 DGIIYDVRKTIN

-126 LLIDLCMFNG
+126 LLVDLFMFN
-136 SDWTN
+136 SSAWTN
-141 YIDEVV
+141 YINELVNDDKNGVV
-147 KEDKAGT
+147 K
-154 VEVLPVAL
+154 VLPVAL
-162 CQYAFQIHPE
+162 CQYAFDINHE
-172 LGEQQYIRLQ
+172 LGKQQYIRLKS
-182 NYDIRDC
+182 YDIRAC

-197 YDDLIRTLRASN
+197 YDDLIRTVCDSQ

-220 KDNDHLGIEKANE
+220 KDEDHLGIEKANE

-303 SLFNGKILRT
+303 SLFNGKIPRT

-323 RFDGKWDEVICLL
+323 RFEGNWDEVICLL

-347 KYLEKFK
+347 RYLENFR
-354 QADGKVIPMM
+354 QANSKVIPMM
-364 PEFINIGNIDRVK
+364 PEFINIGKVDGVN
-377 QILYPEPPLG
+377 QIFYPEPPLG

-393 VKRQFPNI
+393 VKRQFPTI
-401 TFSTPSQLFA
+401 TFNTPSQIFST
-411 NSRFLDGKNIAIS
+411 SRFLEGKSVAIS

-430 SSTKGI
+430 SSTLGI
-436 GKTMFE
+436 GKAMFE

-460 YGGDLSPGGFTELFK
+460 YGGDLRPGGFTELFK
-475 DLAYQYGIYEKDKSL
+475 DLAYQYGIYEKDKTL

-502 YIGMTPASQAEYKA
+502 YIGMSPSTQAEYKS
-516 CRVNCQKAEIPD
+516 CRVLCQKSTIPD
-528 TIPVGLRDL
+528 TIPTDL
-537 MLPPTTVE
+537 HSQMVPPSTVE

-552 SLKAMRQEM
+552 SLKAMRLEM
-561 ESHIDARIILGG
+561 ESNIDARIILGG
-573 RVTGFK
+573 RVAGFK

-589 VNAEKANHPIFLLG
+589 IIAANCKHPIFLLG
-603 GFGGASACLIQ
+603 GFGGAASRLIK
-614 LIKGETSSDK
+614 LLKGETTSEN
-624 LFEECCSHHIYQE
+624 LFEECCSHYLYQE

-643 KEKEEMNF
+643 KEKAEMNF
-651 KVLDVFSNNMDI
+651 KALDVFSNNMDV

-692 LHTLGS
+692 LHTLGR